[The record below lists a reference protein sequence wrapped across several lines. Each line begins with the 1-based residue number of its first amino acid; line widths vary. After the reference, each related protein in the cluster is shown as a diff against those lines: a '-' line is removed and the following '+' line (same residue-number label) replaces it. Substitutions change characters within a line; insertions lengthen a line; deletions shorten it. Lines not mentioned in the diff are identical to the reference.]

1 MTLAEMNS
9 IYADLQHID
18 AVKEYNRRLVNH
30 ILQMADTMPIVRLT
44 TTKSIYNKLQNIK
57 PTHLKIISRNN
68 QTYIVNNRLV
78 NGGRVI

>member
-1 MTLAEMNS
+1 MTLAEMNG

-18 AVKEYNRRLVNH
+18 AVKEYNTKLVNY
-30 ILQMADTMPIVRLT
+30 ILQMADTMPILRLT
-44 TTKSIYNKLQNIK
+44 TSKSIYNKLQTIK

-68 QTYIVNNRLV
+68 QTYIINNVLV